1 MPNLSG
7 GALHKA
13 EPTRRAN
20 SGPCSGRSPRE
31 HVSPSLIANP
41 RVHPD
46 GYAGTTIEALR
57 PADRPWRASAV
68 SSRCIYPNWRPN
80 FRSTR
85 KDRIFSHKTHKFF
98 ARSRAKMSSFPRFS
112 PSSQA
117 SIQYESFVL
126 IGIKK
131 SSSGAG
137 TAGPRLARH
146 GISGVGSSPLYTLVG
161 GSNPN
166 AVPSL
171 CTTSSPHGRFHLP
184 STRSFMNV

>member
-1 MPNLSG
+1 MTTYWFNRTLPLASARRCRVFVSLKSPRLKLPSRSASTEVMGPLRVCPILSA

-31 HVSPSLIANP
+31 HVSPSLIAIP

-46 GYAGTTIEALR
+46 GYAETTIEALR

-85 KDRIFSHKTHKFF
+85 KDRIFPHKTHNVIFSREAEPKCHP
-98 ARSRAKMSSFPRFS
+98 SRAFPQAAKRAFS
-112 PSSQA
+112 MKVS
-117 SIQYESFVL
+117 
-126 IGIKK
+126 
-131 SSSGAG
+131 
-137 TAGPRLARH
+137 
-146 GISGVGSSPLYTLVG
+146 
-161 GSNPN
+161 
-166 AVPSL
+166 
-171 CTTSSPHGRFHLP
+171 C
-184 STRSFMNV
+184 